1 MPPAYFLFG
10 LVGTAG
16 MAFNFLAAALLL
28 RVSGLTFLQA
38 QAIGALLT
46 VAFNFLLNNAITFRA
61 HRMRGTRFAMGLFRF
76 YVVCSV
82 GLLAQL
88 AVAAA
93 LQTLGANWVPST
105 LVGIVI
111 GSVWNYAFAAQLV
124 WRAHPSRES

>member
-1 MPPAYFLFG
+1 
-10 LVGTAG
+10 

-28 RVSGLTFLQA
+28 WVYGLEFLSEA
-38 QAIGALLT
+38 QGIGALLT

-61 HRMRGTRFAMGLFRF
+61 HRMHGTRFAMGLFRF

-93 LQTLGANWVPST
+93 LQTLGADWVPST

-111 GSVWNYAFAAQLV
+111 GSVWNYTIAAQLV
-124 WRAHPSRES
+124 WRAHRPGQS